1 MDKIIGI
8 DIGGTKISLVV
19 GTSRGRIIAKQVIKT
34 QHRKK
39 VQACLDELILATKKM
54 KSEHVKKD
62 DRFLGIGICIPG
74 PIGDDPYVIT
84 GAPNLPGWNGL
95 NIGKIFK
102 ERFRCRVC
110 TNNDAN
116 AACLAEKL
124 FGHGRDYSDFVY
136 VTISTGIGAGI
147 IVQERLLMG
156 RSNSAGELGHCVVE
170 PAGPM
175 CNCGKKGCLEAVA
188 SGTAIAQFAT
198 AIRDGV
204 LDHKEVTTEAAY
216 RRFRLF
222 PEYKN
227 FQLKKKTL
235 IRKHS
240 GLLTARDVAS
250 YASDGDEI
258 AQYIYFRAGYYCG
271 IGLSYIIQLINP
283 GMITLGGSV
292 IRSGSLY
299 FPPMRLALKEY
310 AWPRPYRAC
319 TIIPAKLGD
328 SVGDL
333 GAIGLCCQ

>member
-19 GTSRGRIIAKQVIKT
+19 GTSRGRIIAKHLIKT

-39 VQACLDELILATKKM
+39 VQTCLDELVSAAKNM

-74 PIGDDPYVIT
+74 PIGDDPYVIS

-102 ERFRCRVC
+102 ERFRCRVYA
-110 TNNDAN
+110 NNDAN

-147 IVQERLLMG
+147 IVDDQLLMG
-156 RSNSAGELGHCVVE
+156 RSNSAGEVGHCVVE

-188 SGTAIAQFAT
+188 SGTAIAKYAS
-198 AIRDGV
+198 AIRDGAF
-204 LDHKEVTTEAAY
+204 DHKAMICEAAY
-216 RRFRLF
+216 RRFRMF
-222 PEYKN
+222 PKN
-227 FQLKKKTL
+227 QDFHLKKITL
-235 IRKHS
+235 IRKHD
-240 GLLTARDVAS
+240 GPLTAREVAT
-250 YASDGDEI
+250 YAAQGDEI
-258 AQYIYFRAGYYCG
+258 ARYIYFRAGYYCG

-292 IRSGSLY
+292 GHSGALY
-299 FPPMRLALKEY
+299 FSPMRLALKEY
-310 AWPRPYRAC
+310 AWQRPYRAC

-333 GAIGLCCQ
+333 GSIGLCCQ